1 MKSLAGYLDQ
11 KKQLNAYLIMENIR
25 LYLDMPTLSGY
36 IKKKCLYIIQPDS
49 IVRQQ
54 LFLRKNNII
63 NDLKLKNIIIN
74 DIIFTH
80 ST

>member
-25 LYLDMPTLSGY
+25 VYLDMPTLSGY
-36 IKKKCLYIIQPDS
+36 IKKNCLYVIQPDS